1 MGFRRFRRDW
11 CGGRGGGY
19 VLVDIVLQFISIF
32 SSSFFFCSK
41 FVNYLSVIEIFG

>member
-32 SSSFFFCSK
+32 SSSFFLFEVCK
-41 FVNYLSVIEIFG
+41 LFIGY